1 VEENQTQE
9 KELEKPFVHLHVHTE
24 YSLLDGAARIK
35 KAVKMAKEHNMPALA
50 ITDHGNMFGSVQFF
64 DECEK
69 QGIKAIFGCEFYVA
83 EDHNIKQ
90 GKTNPVNLDGV
101 YDTNPIR
108 QAFEPDL
115 PPPMRR

>member
-1 VEENQTQE
+1 M
-9 KELEKPFVHLHVHTE
+9 KI
-24 YSLLDGAARIK
+24 YWLLYCYLYFRK
-35 KAVKMAKEHNMPALA
+35 K
-50 ITDHGNMFGSVQFF
+50 F
-64 DECEK
+64 
-69 QGIKAIFGCEFYVA
+69 
-83 EDHNIKQ
+83 IKQ